1 MSHYEKCIPFQVLGL
16 DCEWVS
22 KGGRRCPVAM
32 LQLATQDG
40 HCALIR
46 LYLMESI
53 PQSLRDILEDKR

>member
-1 MSHYEKCIPFQVLGL
+1 MYHCMTYIQQQKTIKQQ
-16 DCEWVS
+16 WVS
-22 KGGRRCPVAM
+22 NGGRRCPVAM

-46 LYLMESI
+46 LYLMKSI